1 MILAGKQCLDHGDNV
16 NASVATLELLLFIN
30 QGCSY
35 QELGIALHF
44 LADVQFKKLQQALN
58 RTIIRLQ
65 PLLFLLIAMM
75 IIAVY
80 MSVLLPVYQM
90 MEGF

>member
-1 MILAGKQCLDHGDNV
+1 MVTMLMRLLSKQRCYLWNYYCLLIKDVLIKNW
-16 NASVATLELLLFIN
+16 
-30 QGCSY
+30 
-35 QELGIALHF
+35 GIALHF

-58 RTIIRLQ
+58 RTIIWLQ